1 MLQTAI
7 FVDAGYAYAQGAV
20 AIGHPKAERRN
31 LRLNPA
37 VIVKALTCLSRR
49 IEPNARVLRVYW
61 YDGLGRG
68 SVMSPDQEAIARTQ
82 GVKCRFGTINSYGQ
96 QKGVDA
102 LIVTDMIELAR
113 IQAIS
118 DALVLSGDEDVR
130 VGVQVAQTFGVR
142 VHLLGIHPAKGS
154 QSPSL
159 IAEADTHHE
168 WDVNQV
174 QNWLS
179 YVPDE
184 TIRPILE
191 KTFDDFAEWLDQY
204 VAFRLQK
211 LDTAYGATI
220 VAYMD
225 ENGGQLPRDFDS
237 PTLAGAGEA
246 LGRDLTLDERKAL
259 REKFREALR
268 AKFSSSE

>member
-7 FVDAGYAYAQGAV
+7 FVDAGYAFAQGAV
-20 AIGHPKAERRN
+20 ALGHPRVERRN

-37 VIVKALTCLSRR
+37 VIVEALTLLAKDV
-49 IEPNARVLRVYW
+49 EPSARVLRVYW

-68 SVMSPDQEAIARTQ
+68 SVMSQDQETIAKTE
-82 GVKCRFGTINSYGQ
+82 GVKCRFGTINSHGQ
-96 QKGVDA
+96 QKGVDS

-130 VGVQVAQTFGVR
+130 VGVQVAQTFGIR
-142 VHLLGIHPAKGS
+142 VHVLGIYPATGS

-168 WDVNQV
+168 WNVDQV

-179 YVPDE
+179 YVPDQ
-184 TIRPILE
+184 TVRPALE
-191 KTFDDFAEWLDQY
+191 KVGGESTDWLDQY
-204 VAFRLQK
+204 VSSRLDELQT
-211 LDTAYGATI
+211 DYGASL

-225 ENGGQLPRDFDS
+225 ANKAQLPSDFDR
-237 PTLAGAGEA
+237 PTLAGAREV
-246 LGRDLTLDERKAL
+246 LGRDLEPDERKAL
-259 REKFREALR
+259 REKFRKEMR
-268 AKFSSSE
+268 AKFSS